1 MFLRFERIN
10 YTLFLIDTRFKVK
23 VNSSW
28 STIDI
33 VIGSYNKASIPNALI
48 RLFSQR
54 ALTQTV
60 WAVGER
66 WDERIVPPWRSLISL
81 QKTRDEMSNNHA
93 FHSYYCKLR
102 YYFFKYNILDNQH
115 SEFSTTH
122 YFSALS
128 LLD

>member
-10 YTLFLIDTRFKVK
+10 YTLFLIDTKFKAR

-33 VIGSYNKASIPNALI
+33 MIGAYNKASILNALI

-54 ALTQTV
+54 ALTQNV

-81 QKTRDEMSNNHA
+81 QKTRGQLPPA
-93 FHSYYCKLR
+93 
-102 YYFFKYNILDNQH
+102 
-115 SEFSTTH
+115 
-122 YFSALS
+122 
-128 LLD
+128 